1 MPSTGQKPMIPWKRF
16 WCRFGGPIHVGD
28 DRQGF
33 LTDHEGDFTKAYN
46 PNLSTLEQ
54 LLNEPC
60 LILCGDPGIGKTT
73 VVQQAKDVLKASL
86 GEGGRMISLEFRD
99 VPNETVFAKQ
109 TFESLNWQQWRNAT
123 AKLVLVV
130 DGVDEGLVKIRGFVS
145 WLTAQLRQEP
155 IDRLQ
160 VILVCRSA
168 EWPVN
173 EGKQLI
179 SLWGHFEKP
188 PIFELC
194 PLRQCDAELAAETW
208 GLDKHA
214 F

>member
-1 MPSTGQKPMIPWKRF
+1 MIPWKRF

-33 LTDHEGDFTKAYN
+33 LTDPEGDFTKAYN

-60 LILCGDPGIGKTT
+60 LILCGDPGIGKST
-73 VVQQAKDVLKASL
+73 VVEQAKDALKVSL

-99 VPNETVFAKQ
+99 VPNEIVFAKQ
-109 TFESLNWQQWRNAT
+109 TFESLNWQQWRSAT
-123 AKLVLVV
+123 GKLVLVV

-145 WLTAQLRQEP
+145 WLAAQLRQEP
-155 IDRLQ
+155 IERLQ

-173 EGKQLI
+173 EGQQLI

-188 PIFELC
+188 PIFEC
-194 PLRQCDAELAAETW
+194 VRCGSATQNWPLKNGD
-208 GLDKHA
+208 
-214 F
+214 